1 MDASTINLRSAGRRR
16 GRYSDAFKA
25 EIVAACKAPGI
36 STAAVALANSLN
48 ANLVR
53 RWVLESDPAHQV
65 VTRATSPQA
74 PSPALPL
81 PPFPSPSRDFVPL
94 ALNTSG
100 ADIRIELRKGDQL
113 ITVYWPLSAA
123 AQCLSAL
130 QDWLR

>member
-1 MDASTINLRSAGRRR
+1 M
-16 GRYSDAFKA
+16 
-25 EIVAACKAPGI
+25 AACKAPGI

-100 ADIRIELRKGDQL
+100 ADIRIELRKGDQR
-113 ITVYWPLSAA
+113 ITVHWPLSAA

>member
-1 MDASTINLRSAGRRR
+1 MASPAHRRAVAMGGAAKLLTGRAGRER
-16 GRYSDAFKA
+16 GRLQGVRYFNRGAS
-25 EIVAACKAPGI
+25 
-36 STAAVALANSLN
+36 
-48 ANLVR
+48 R
-53 RWVLESDPAHQV
+53 RWVLESNPNHKA

-113 ITVYWPLSAA
+113 ITVHWPLSAA